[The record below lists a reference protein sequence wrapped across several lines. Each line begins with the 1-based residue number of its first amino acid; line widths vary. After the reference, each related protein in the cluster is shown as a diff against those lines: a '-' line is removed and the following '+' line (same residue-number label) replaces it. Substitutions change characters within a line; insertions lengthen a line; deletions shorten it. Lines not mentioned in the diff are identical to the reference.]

1 MKIEM
6 FGKEREFTL
15 KGFLF
20 FIGKFLLLYSL
31 MKMHSCYIE
40 QVNAEEVA
48 KMQAA
53 IPAVVSMDG
62 TQSLPEK
69 IEMVSRTRGFYSGS
83 GQIDEKASEKEIV
96 THYKNEFQKYGWKY
110 IGRFY
115 SETLSPDPILKG
127 WCHYCFEKEGP
138 YWMSFSLGEKK
149 SDINP
154 ITKRE
159 PEFDS
164 TSLIFYIDLKKDYDD
179 RKYCQIEDEEP

>member
-1 MKIEM
+1 MKIEI
-6 FGKEREFTL
+6 FGKEREITL
-15 KGFLF
+15 KDCLSL
-20 FIGKFLLLYSL
+20 IGKLLLFYGIIRL
-31 MKMHSCYIE
+31 HSCHIDE
-40 QVNAEEVA
+40 VNAEGMA
-48 KMQAA
+48 KMQAD

-62 TQSLPEK
+62 TESLPGK
-69 IEMVSRTRGFYSGS
+69 MKMVSRTRGFYFGRCH
-83 GQIDEKASEKEIV
+83 INEKASEKDIV
-96 THYKNEFQKYGWKY
+96 KHYKREFQKHGWKY
-110 IGRFY
+110 IGKFY

>member
-31 MKMHSCYIE
+31 MKLYACYIE

-138 YWMSFSLGEKK
+138 YWMSFSFSVKK
-149 SDINP
+149 SDISP
-154 ITKRE
+154 IIERDIKFNNTKLTFNIE
-159 PEFDS
+159 
-164 TSLIFYIDLKKDYDD
+164 LKKNYDG
-179 RKYCQIEDEEP
+179 RKRCQIEDEET

>member
-20 FIGKFLLLYSL
+20 FIGKILLLYGFIKSY
-31 MKMHSCYIE
+31 SYYIE
-40 QVNAEEVA
+40 QVNAEGVA
-48 KMQAA
+48 KMQTA

-69 IEMVSRTRGFYSGS
+69 IEMVSRTIGFYSGS

-110 IGRFY
+110 IGKYY
-115 SETLSPDPILKG
+115 SETFFLFPRSNDNK
-127 WCHYCFEKEGP
+127 WYYYCFEKEGD
-138 YWMSFSLGEKK
+138 YFMSLSIKRGVINFDGTRTIIFHIGLKEDWGLG
-149 SDINP
+149 N
-154 ITKRE
+154 
-159 PEFDS
+159 
-164 TSLIFYIDLKKDYDD
+164 Y
-179 RKYCQIEDEEP
+179 RKIEDEEP